1 MSGVRRD
8 KPYLVP
14 GPGVHKIQFHFSQ
27 REVTCGNASFPD
39 LLVAGAPLAN
49 APGVIFQRKVVV
61 VSMYSLLRP
70 TYKHLRGE
78 RWLVISTV
86 VSTPT

>member
-39 LLVAGAPLAN
+39 LPVAGPPLAN
-49 APGVIFQRKVVV
+49 APGVILVVV